1 MHRYD
6 AATGN
11 SVFLYA
17 DQPDFLDV
25 SRLYETGFPQKVSVK
40 KGLGKDIDG
49 LAYECCLC
57 L

>member
-25 SRLYETGFPQKVSVK
+25 PRLYEIGFPCKVSVET
-40 KGLGKDIDG
+40 G
-49 LAYECCLC
+49 
-57 L
+57 